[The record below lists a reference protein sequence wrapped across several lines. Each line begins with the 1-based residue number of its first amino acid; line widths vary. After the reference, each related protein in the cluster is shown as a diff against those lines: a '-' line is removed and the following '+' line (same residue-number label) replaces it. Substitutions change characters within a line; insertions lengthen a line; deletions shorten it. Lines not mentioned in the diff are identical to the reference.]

1 MKEHRR
7 HKRFQ
12 VPKETFVALGPRFF
26 KVGRLTD
33 LTMDGLAFRY
43 LGNAEPLEGSYVD
56 IFTAEDDFCLGRLL
70 IQFVS
75 DVEVAKQTPSS
86 RSVTLRQCHVKFKR
100 LTPQQTAKLEE
111 FIQNHTVGEA

>member
-1 MKEHRR
+1 MKEQRR

-12 VPKETFVALGPRFF
+12 VPKETFVALGPRFY

-43 LGNAEPLEGSYVD
+43 LGNTEPLEGSYVD
-56 IFTAEDDFCLGRLL
+56 IFMTEGDFCLGKLL
-70 IQFVS
+70 IHYVS
-75 DVEVAKQTPSS
+75 DVEVAEYTPS
-86 RSVTLRQCHVKFKR
+86 RSITLRQCHVKFKR
-100 LTPQQTAKLEE
+100 LTPQQTAKLKE